1 MLDIIVIIIAR
12 IAEIHL
18 DGQRIKQCPYDINA
32 GRQACRQLQA
42 QAKPPTAI
50 ICTNDVLAI
59 GALLECQA
67 RGIQVPAQVS
77 ITGFDDLPLSANL
90 TPSLTTMH
98 IPFKSM
104 GEKAAQYLI
113 DVLAGGQ
120 PTANT
125 EVDVTLV
132 VRQSSTLPP

>member
-1 MLDIIVIIIAR
+1 MMCWPSA
-12 IAEIHL
+12 H
-18 DGQRIKQCPYDINA
+18 CWN
-32 GRQACRQLQA
+32 
-42 QAKPPTAI
+42 AKPEAFR
-50 ICTNDVLAI
+50 
-59 GALLECQA
+59 CQHK
-67 RGIQVPAQVS
+67 VS

>member
-1 MLDIIVIIIAR
+1 M
-12 IAEIHL
+12 
-18 DGQRIKQCPYDINA
+18 
-32 GRQACRQLQA
+32 
-42 QAKPPTAI
+42 
-50 ICTNDVLAI
+50 LAI